1 MKTMKEFN
9 CKASSTWSVC
19 GRERDD
25 AFAHRH
31 SSPGMKKETSQQDYI
46 IGPARRD
53 DEMHIHTKRG
63 YGQHGTITSF
73 LQGYRR
79 EGEQIIL
86 KKGEEEV
93 DRMETQNRR

>member
-1 MKTMKEFN
+1 MKIMKKIN

-46 IGPARRD
+46 IGPMRRD
-53 DEMHIHTKRG
+53 DEMNIHTKTG
-63 YGQHGTITSF
+63 YGQHGTIAPF
-73 LQGYRR
+73 LQRYRR
-79 EGEQIIL
+79 KDE
-86 KKGEEEV
+86 
-93 DRMETQNRR
+93 